1 MNAVLQVSMMKLHV
15 IQMMAVEMIHA
26 LMLLTQVGQAM
37 VTVIVLTTQMVVGM
51 AVTVVSL
58 LV

>member
-1 MNAVLQVSMMKLHV
+1 MMKLHV
-15 IQMMAVEMIHA
+15 IQMVAVEMIHA